1 MKKQRIRFKI
11 YIFTSPGKSNTMFRY
26 FIQLAYDGS
35 GYHGWQVQPNAPT
48 IQGTVEEALSV
59 VLREKLSVTGAGRTD
74 AGVHASYFVAHLDSH
89 SRDLDQQPGLLY
101 RLNSVLPRD
110 IVIKDFKRADNK
122 LHARFSA
129 SYRTYRY
136 HLASTKPLF
145 NRTYCYHYPVKLS
158 PSALQDACDVVK
170 RYSDFTSFSK
180 LHTDVRTNN
189 CQVMEAGWTMKDDG
203 YVFEITADRFLRNMV
218 RSMVGT
224 MLDVG
229 SGKKTVTDL
238 QDIIEARDRS
248 LAGMSAPA
256 RGLFLVDIGYPVPIF

>member
-1 MKKQRIRFKI
+1 
-11 YIFTSPGKSNTMFRY
+11 
-26 FIQLAYDGS
+26 
-35 GYHGWQVQPNAPT
+35 
-48 IQGTVEEALSV
+48 
-59 VLREKLSVTGAGRTD
+59 VTGARRTD

-110 IVIKDFKRADNK
+110 IVIKNIKRVDNR

-145 NRTYCYHYPVKLS
+145 NRSYCYHYPVKLS
-158 PSALQDACDVVK
+158 HSALQDACDVVK

-180 LHTDVRTNN
+180 LHTEVRTNN
-189 CQVMEAGWTMKDDG
+189 CQIMEAGWTREDEE
-203 YVFEITADRFLRNMV
+203 YVFEIRADRFLRNMV

-229 SGKKTVTDL
+229 SGKKSVSEL
-238 QDIIEARDRS
+238 QGIIEARDRS

-256 RGLFLVDIGYPVPIF
+256 RGLFIVDIGYPGSLF